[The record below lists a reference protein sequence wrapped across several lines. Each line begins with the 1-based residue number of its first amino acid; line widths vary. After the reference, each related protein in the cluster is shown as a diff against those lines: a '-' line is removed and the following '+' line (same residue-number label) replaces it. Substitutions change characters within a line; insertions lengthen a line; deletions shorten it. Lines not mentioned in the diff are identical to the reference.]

1 MTMTNDEINAK
12 IARLHGW
19 SHFLPPAMPAWQRPT
34 ENGME
39 EMWDLPDW
47 AGGPICK
54 AWELVDEM
62 IAANC
67 VVTIEC
73 AIITDGSTGFICGAG
88 PDYFSRRN
96 VNDTTASR
104 AICLAYIAWKE
115 RQAA

>member
-1 MTMTNDEINAK
+1 MTNDEINAK
-12 IARLHGW
+12 IARLQGW
-19 SHFLPPAMPAWQRPT
+19 SHFPPPAMPAWQRPT

-47 AGGPICK
+47 AGGTICK

-67 VVTIEC
+67 VVTIEG
-73 AIITDGSTGFICGAG
+73 AIITDGSIGFICGAG
-88 PDYFSRRN
+88 PDYFSRQT
-96 VNDTTASR
+96 VNDETASR

-115 RQAA
+115 R